1 MERVEVDGPRAVS
14 SAGLH
19 LMTPLHLVTLPTASR
34 LFCEYVCLC
43 LTYCIVSIKDRGG
56 ELDPTIA
63 PRYWEEQTGEMSL
76 SLVRQA
82 SQAIRRAAAIQYYN
96 NKSEMLARI
105 APMLWTT

>member
-34 LFCEYVCLC
+34 LFCVYVCLC
-43 LTYCIVSIKDRGG
+43 LIYCIVSIKARGG
-56 ELDPTIA
+56 ELDQTIA

-96 NKSEMLARI
+96 NESEMLARI